1 VKAKSV
7 DMAQQLAVKRLNQ
20 QYARGIRLTALAIIA
35 TFGTNSQQP
44 ATASRILLAFQSP
57 DVRLHIVARNHP
69 EHAVVNHEAGGVA
82 RFPWRVGQFL
92 PFDTVR

>member
-1 VKAKSV
+1 LFNGAPQVKAKSV

-44 ATASRILLAFQSP
+44 ATASRSYLRSSRQTSGSILLPAIIQSTP
-57 DVRLHIVARNHP
+57 L
-69 EHAVVNHEAGGVA
+69 
-82 RFPWRVGQFL
+82 
-92 PFDTVR
+92 